1 MMRTKEQKGFLNM
14 QTRGDLKGG
23 RNHGKKMANQGE
35 EVSLKRMEKMVNIG
49 IVWHIIRQRMSENRM
64 NGLKEC
70 YQRV

>member
-49 IVWHIIRQRMSENRM
+49 IVWHIIR
-64 NGLKEC
+64 
-70 YQRV
+70 